1 MRKSERETEENKNGR
16 GRKTGVGKNQ
26 NQINKQACGLLETL
40 KVKKIRDGG
49 GGGKGIENNN
59 RSPSF
64 RHSFHMGWAR
74 SGDQQAGA
82 FKAKH
87 LNIF

>member
-1 MRKSERETEENKNGR
+1 MAEEA
-16 GRKTGVGKNQ
+16 KTGVGKNQ
-26 NQINKQACGLLETL
+26 NQINKQVCGLLETL

-49 GGGKGIENNN
+49 GEGIENNN